1 MRTTRLVLAAVAAAA
16 LAAAALV
23 GCGTPSAEAACTSAA
38 DGWIRCATSDRPAL
52 PAITGELL
60 DGTQFSLVQQRGQ
73 VVVVNFWG
81 SWCAPCRAEADD
93 LEATYQATKASGVV
107 FVGIN
112 HRDDR
117 DKAKAFEAGR
127 VSYPSLFDP
136 DGKLAMRFE
145 PPPNATPATFVLD
158 RAGRVAALIRKAVR
172 RESLEPVV
180 AEVAAEDGQR

>member
-1 MRTTRLVLAAVAAAA
+1 MRVGRLVLAAVLAAVA
-16 LAAAALV
+16 LA
-23 GCGTPSAEAACTSAA
+23 GCGRAASDAGCSTGA
-38 DGWIRCATSDRPAL
+38 DGWIRCAPGERPAL
-52 PAITGELL
+52 EKVVGELL
-60 DGTQFSLVQQRGQ
+60 DGGRYALSDQRGQ

-93 LEATYQATKASGVV
+93 LEETFQATRALGVA

-127 VSYPSLFDP
+127 VTYPSLFDP
-136 DGKLAMRFE
+136 DGRLAMRFE

-158 RAGRVAALIRKAVR
+158 RQGRVAALTRDAVR
-172 RESLEPVV
+172 RETLEPVV
-180 AEVAAEDGQR
+180 AEVAAESGPR